1 VRAAFWRAA
10 ASSPAALAASLSRYE
25 RLLRHADDA
34 ARSGHS
40 LDRRLVR
47 AVTNQLDDQL
57 LLWDLIPLEPGD
69 SELALEDLPMLARLR
84 AAALLA
90 THAPDPKLAR
100 LGALLADGRCSVVFA
115 AARETV
121 RYLRDRLP
129 DGPIAWC
136 TGERAGIGSQG
147 ASRQT
152 VLDWF
157 RPGAVAAI
165 AESVAGLLPR
175 HFLATDVA
183 AEGLDLQR
191 AERVVHY
198 DLPWTPACL
207 HQREGR
213 ACRAGASHE
222 EMEAVRFEPP
232 PVVENR
238 LHQLACLVRKRALP
252 TTVGLDDSG
261 RGLWRWRVDVAE
273 RFADQPLTFGVAEI
287 RASPAGLLAGFSL
300 YPGTEGGCKPL
311 ASSVLWWDQ
320 QRAWTEEPGVIESR
334 LAIATQASDGQQI
347 GTRAPS
353 RVTISGA
360 VARLAGPIRERMRQ
374 LRGTRWM
381 DRLPSPAARLLIARL
396 QALGRTAARRRDGAT
411 LDRVQA
417 ALRFAAGSHTAG
429 ERILIAQLATAS
441 RHELEQAIVR
451 MPPASAPLDALTC
464 RLTGLI
470 VFAP

>member
-1 VRAAFWRAA
+1 
-10 ASSPAALAASLSRYE
+10 
-25 RLLRHADDA
+25 
-34 ARSGHS
+34 
-40 LDRRLVR
+40 
-47 AVTNQLDDQL
+47 
-57 LLWDLIPLEPGD
+57 
-69 SELALEDLPMLARLR
+69 
-84 AAALLA
+84 
-90 THAPDPKLAR
+90 
-100 LGALLADGRCSVVFA
+100 VFA

-175 HFLATDVA
+175 HFVATDVA

-198 DLPWTPACL
+198 DLPWTPARL

-273 RFADQPLTFGVAEI
+273 RFADRPLTFGVAEI

-300 YPGTEGGCKPL
+300 YPGTDGGCKPL

-334 LAIATQASDGQQI
+334 LAIATQASEGQQV

-360 VARLAGPIRERMRQ
+360 LARLAGPIRERMRQ

-417 ALRFAAGSHTAG
+417 ALRFVAGSHTAG